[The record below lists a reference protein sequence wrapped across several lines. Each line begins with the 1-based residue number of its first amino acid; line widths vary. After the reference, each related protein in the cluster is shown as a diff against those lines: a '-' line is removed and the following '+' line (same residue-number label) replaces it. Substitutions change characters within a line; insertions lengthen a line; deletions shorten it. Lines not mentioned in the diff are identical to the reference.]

1 MSAPAPATP
10 APREFEETPVFKA
23 HTALR
28 SGMLMLAAR
37 NLWLV
42 DGHRLLLIAC
52 FAFMVAWT
60 LATAI
65 AYARTRPT
73 WLLAADFGVTLALVL
88 CSPWVVG
95 PHSTVPD
102 LWIAG
107 APMAIA
113 LWRGWVPGTIAAGSL
128 AVVASVV
135 AGPSTD
141 DIVASMMTVIGCAC
155 LGYLVEQLRCHA
167 AELRVMTAQRAAMA
181 ERQRLARIVHDGVLQ
196 VLALVEREGRNLGPR
211 GQWLAKAAHEQESA
225 LRALLQEQ
233 AAEPDEALIDVTRRN
248 LSSLL
253 DRHAGPGVTIST
265 PAETVL
271 VEATRAQEIEAAVQ
285 EALNNVN
292 KHAGTDAQAW
302 VLLERE
308 GDELVIGIR
317 DNGRGAQ
324 QQDFDSAV
332 ERGRMGMKHSIH
344 GRIAELGGYAKLRT
358 APGRGVEWEFRI
370 PMQHE

>member
-1 MSAPAPATP
+1 MSAPPVRAPG
-10 APREFEETPVFKA
+10 EFEEGPVFRA

-28 SGMLMLAAR
+28 VGLLLVAAR
-37 NLWLV
+37 NLWVTDDNHLV
-42 DGHRLLLIAC
+42 WIVC

-60 LATAI
+60 AATAL
-65 AYARTRPT
+65 AYARIRPT
-73 WLLAADFGVTLALVL
+73 WLLVADFLVTLALVVI
-88 CSPWVVG
+88 SPWVVG
-95 PHSTVPD
+95 PHATVPD

-107 APMAIA
+107 APLAIT
-113 LWRGWVPGTIAAGSL
+113 LWRGWVRGTIAAFVLGL
-128 AVVASVV
+128 VSVLV
-135 AGPSTD
+135 AGPTTD
-141 DIVASMMTVIGCAC
+141 GVAGALMTVIGCAC
-155 LGYLVEQLRCHA
+155 VGYLVDQLRCNA
-167 AELRVMTAQRAAMA
+167 AELRTMTAQRAAMA

-233 AAEPDEALIDVTRRN
+233 AAQPDEALIDVTTRN
-248 LSSLL
+248 LSALL
-253 DRHAGPGVTIST
+253 DRHAGPAVTIST

-271 VEATRAQEIEAAVQ
+271 VEATRAEEIEAAVH
-285 EALNNVN
+285 EALTNVS
-292 KHAGTDAQAW
+292 KHAGADARAW

-317 DNGRGAQ
+317 DNGRGGQA
-324 QQDFDSAV
+324 QDFDSAF

-344 GRIAELGGYAKLRT
+344 GRLAELGGYATLRT

-370 PMQHE
+370 PMHHE